1 MSGQDAATAEEQR
14 HMLWKREL
22 QLSEGIASS
31 IYKALSVL
39 PELQEFHVLVMDLTP
54 YDEAAGVRRYY
65 VALKDKHLSETAR
78 TGIQP
83 DASARNPY
91 R

>member
-1 MSGQDAATAEEQR
+1 MNAQDAAIAEEQR

-31 IYKALSVL
+31 IGKALSAF

-65 VALKDKHLSETAR
+65 VALKDKRLSDNTKTSIR
-78 TGIQP
+78 P
-83 DASARNPY
+83 DASAHNPY